1 MARKSKKKSS
11 QSSTSQLAQPS
22 SSKAAQAS
30 SSKAAQ
36 PSTPEL
42 SQLVTSNAAQAS
54 SSPSAQP
61 SSLESFQPSSPKA
74 AQPSSKSSGKSTS
87 RKGFK
92 LPEDQ
97 YYYEIPRAILKKY
110 HAGPSHHAV
119 EGARPFPC
127 TGALADCVNYYD
139 IGSRTLEKRSIDR
152 AYVLKDLY
160 RDASNPS
167 EVVELQGKLAE
178 LEQHAT
184 RIFEDI
190 HNCVPKGKLTLAR
203 SDLDEFRKYLF
214 LVHFRRQVLGLSYYD
229 KDRPEDVALRK
240 RFMAYGEANGLQ
252 TPIDTWLHLLRYLL
266 ETPMDKIDAIGA
278 AWMREQSM
286 DSLLDNFAIDCD
298 FAIDYFP
305 AINFELQSQAYF
317 VGFWEA
323 AETDEF
329 VLTPGAFGYWEGC
342 LSTHPEFH
350 LHRVFVI
357 SPRLAIVLR
366 SDFMREGVGFDRYRE
381 RACSTLLDLPLSTPE
396 IDFAKAGHDVV
407 VDGEVAFTFRT
418 MDDYNPAIRRKR
430 DRFTM
435 RIHKLTSEQTL
446 AVNAATLRSTRPDGA
461 LAFTSR
467 SMVVRTLRH
476 YMHRTPIHM
485 DMCWESYRA
494 LADRLARPS
503 APDTPSLARI
513 GSFPHEETFHWL
525 MDLVYETTRPAE
537 PLPLYMCGAAVVRQL
552 FRRTDARN
560 TILAEEC
567 GRYAGQLVEHF
578 RPRSVAKSAIHRR
591 DEKEWYRPHTLDH
604 DTSAKFIEAA
614 RPLLKNVVPACV
626 CSAKSSAVDRILEV
640 AVLVRFLDLI
650 VKSPQLV
657 AAFRLRCPSLFR
669 WMHLCPHPTRNP
681 KDCLDYPYDADW
693 PPVHRD
699 IRKKFDDLWKAMLRG
714 EITFPNRYERGQAL
728 HKYAERMWKTPA
740 IEGPITMAFALN
752 MPVMGTRMVKEYF
765 PDKPPGFK
773 ERPTARPRRNQ
784 SLEAGDMIMEAITDF
799 IRSMGFQL
807 FDEDGPHPDPK
818 MAKMRQYANDLLTY
832 GYLDFLARMR
842 PDILEGI
849 VNPHWSTFIEEYD
862 GYTDI

>member
-1 MARKSKKKSS
+1 MTRKSKKKSTRP
-11 QSSTSQLAQPS
+11 STSQSAEPS
-22 SSKAAQAS
+22 SSKAAEAS
-30 SSKAAQ
+30 TSKAAQ
-36 PSTPEL
+36 TTSSRTSQPSNSGETRPSTSRADHP
-42 SQLVTSNAAQAS
+42 AS
-54 SSPSAQP
+54 SSTSSQP
-61 SSLESFQPSSPKA
+61 SR
-74 AQPSSKSSGKSTS
+74 SKSSNSTS
-87 RKGFK
+87 RKAFK
-92 LPEDQ
+92 LPEEQ
-97 YYYEIPRAILKKY
+97 YYHEIPRAVLEKY
-110 HAGPSHHAV
+110 CAGPSHHQV
-119 EGARPFPC
+119 EGARAFPC
-127 TGALADCVNYYD
+127 TGDLAEYLNFYD
-139 IGSRTLEKRSIDR
+139 IGTRTLEKRSIDR
-152 AYVLKDLY
+152 AYVVKDLY
-160 RDASNPS
+160 RDASNPR
-167 EVVELQGKLAE
+167 EVIELEGKLAE
-178 LEQHAT
+178 LEKHAT

-190 HNCVPKGKLTLAR
+190 HNSVPKGKLTLAR
-203 SDLDEFRKYLF
+203 ADLDEFRKYLF

-240 RFMAYGEANGLQ
+240 RFAQYGEVNGLQ
-252 TPIDTWLHLLRYLL
+252 TPIDTWLHLLRYLV
-266 ETPMDKIDAIGA
+266 ETPMDRIDSIGA
-278 AWMREQSM
+278 AWMGEQSM
-286 DSLLDNFAIDCD
+286 DSLLDNFGIDCD

-329 VLTPGAFGYWEGC
+329 VLTPGSFGYWEGC

-366 SDFMREGVGFDRYRE
+366 SDYMREGVGFDSYRE
-381 RACSTLLDLPLSTPE
+381 RACSTLLDLPVSTPD
-396 IDFAKAGHDVV
+396 IDFAKAGHDVM

-430 DRFTM
+430 DKFTM
-435 RIHKLTSEQTL
+435 RIHKLTPEQTL

-461 LAFTSR
+461 LTFTSR
-467 SMVVRTLRH
+467 SMIVRTLRH
-476 YMHRTPIHM
+476 YMHRTPVCM

-513 GSFPHEETFHWL
+513 GSFPHEETFLWL
-525 MDLVYETTRPAE
+525 MDLVYEVTKPSE
-537 PLPLYMCGAAVVRQL
+537 PLPLYMCGAAAVRQL
-552 FRRTDARN
+552 FRHTDARN
-560 TILAEEC
+560 TMLAEEC
-567 GRYAGQLVEHF
+567 GHYADKLVEHF
-578 RPRSVAKSAIHRR
+578 SSQPVAKSAIHRR
-591 DEKEWYRPHTLDH
+591 DEKEWYRPHTLDYV
-604 DTSAKFIEAA
+604 TSVKFIQAA
-614 RPLLKNVVPACV
+614 RPLLRKVVPACV
-626 CSAKSSAVDRILEV
+626 RSAKSSPIDKILE
-640 AVLVRFLDLI
+640 AAALVRFLDLI

-699 IRKKFDDLWKAMLRG
+699 IRKKFDDLWKAMLRD

-818 MAKMRQYANDLLTY
+818 MAKMRQYTNDLLTY

-842 PDILEGI
+842 PDVLEGI